1 MDIGIASII
10 VALVTGVSS
19 IVTAII
25 WGYVPRK
32 RLEENKRLQKELLE
46 IYMGAYNLKAI
57 EEGLEGELGISKR
70 KARQNLQITP
80 KLPKSHIEKR
90 ITELQSKL
98 D

>member
-1 MDIGIASII
+1 MDIGVASII
-10 VALVTGVSS
+10 VAIITGISS
-19 IVTAII
+19 IITAVI
-25 WGYVPRK
+25 WGYIPRK
-32 RLEENKRLQKELLE
+32 RLEENERLRKELLE

-70 KARQNLQITP
+70 KARQDLQITP
-80 KLPKSHIEKR
+80 KLQKSHIEKR

>member
-1 MDIGIASII
+1 MTLQEAHEIQSRELMFLRA
-10 VALVTGVSS
+10 
-19 IVTAII
+19 
-25 WGYVPRK
+25 
-32 RLEENKRLQKELLE
+32 ENKRLQKELLE

-80 KLPKSHIEKR
+80 KLQKSHIEKR

>member
-57 EEGLEGELGISKR
+57 EEGLIFKNPADGCRL
-70 KARQNLQITP
+70 P
-80 KLPKSHIEKR
+80 PKSTWQDNDTNSR
-90 ITELQSKL
+90 
-98 D
+98 

>member
-1 MDIGIASII
+1 
-10 VALVTGVSS
+10 
-19 IVTAII
+19 
-25 WGYVPRK
+25 
-32 RLEENKRLQKELLE
+32 
-46 IYMGAYNLKAI
+46 MGAYNLKAI

-80 KLPKSHIEKR
+80 KLQKSHIEKR

>member
-32 RLEENKRLQKELLE
+32 RLEENKRLQK

-80 KLPKSHIEKR
+80 KLQKSHIEKR

>member
-32 RLEENKRLQKELLE
+32 RLEENKRLQ
-46 IYMGAYNLKAI
+46 
-57 EEGLEGELGISKR
+57 
-70 KARQNLQITP
+70 
-80 KLPKSHIEKR
+80 
-90 ITELQSKL
+90 
-98 D
+98 